1 MKEKQTRVYRSKN
14 QADWEKAQTLLR
26 EADIAFTPFVTQ
38 EVSGTGCGAKIDP
51 RTFLNKTEVPKVIFH
66 IDVAAAD
73 DSRAQTVL
81 RGRVQP
87 VLSYG
92 YSI

>member
-1 MKEKQTRVYRSKN
+1 MRDKQTRVYRSKN
-14 QADWEKAQTLLR
+14 QADWEKAQTLLL
-26 EADIAFTPFVTQ
+26 EAGIAFTPFVTQ

-51 RTFLNKTEVPKVIFH
+51 RSFLNRTEVPKVIFH

-73 DSRAQTVL
+73 ERKAQDVL
-81 RGRVQP
+81 RGKVQP

>member
-26 EADIAFTPFVTQ
+26 EAGIAFTPFVTQ

-73 DSRAQTVL
+73 ESRAAGSS
-81 RGRVQP
+81 RC
-87 VLSYG
+87 
-92 YSI
+92 

>member
-1 MKEKQTRVYRSKN
+1 MKEKQSRVYRSKN
-14 QADWEKAQTLLR
+14 QADWEKAQALLR
-26 EADIAFTPFVTQ
+26 EAGITFSPFVTRG
-38 EVSGTGCGAKIDP
+38 VSGTGCGAKIDP
-51 RTFLNKTEVPKVIFH
+51 RTFLNRTEGPKVIFH

-73 DSRAQTVL
+73 EKKAQDVL
-81 RGRVQP
+81 RGKVQP